1 MSLVREIHGIL
12 APDRRTTAASTAL
25 LAMASMA
32 DALAA
37 RASSHEI
44 CDTRRTPQED

>member
-25 LAMASMA
+25 
-32 DALAA
+32 AA